1 MVVKPHQIP
10 REDHVWVD
18 RGREI
23 PAARI
28 HNSTAVCKN
37 PNPPHRN
44 RNSEVRAT
52 AIISHATG
60 IPAQSQI
67 ARSGGRRPERRGGG
81 GATTTPAERSSVAG
95 VRARAERRGFW
106 ECAAAAAGSG
116 RAVGTELGSRRG
128 VCSSSSKWWEKKK
141 RLSHACVAARMD
153 HLFRLPCGSEKTQT
167 REEEMMRGEHGACAI
182 TSRPRI
188 QLNNFQLHQ
197 FLKLN
202 LEVV

>member
-81 GATTTPAERSSVAG
+81 GGYHHAGGEEFRGGGQGKSREEGVLGMRGGGGRIGAGGRDGVGLAPRSVQQQQQMMGKKEAAFTRVRGCPDGSPFSSSVW
-95 VRARAERRGFW
+95 ER
-106 ECAAAAAGSG
+106 EDA
-116 RAVGTELGSRRG
+116 
-128 VCSSSSKWWEKKK
+128 
-141 RLSHACVAARMD
+141 
-153 HLFRLPCGSEKTQT
+153 
-167 REEEMMRGEHGACAI
+167 
-182 TSRPRI
+182 
-188 QLNNFQLHQ
+188 N
-197 FLKLN
+197 
-202 LEVV
+202 

>member
-67 ARSGGRRPERRGGG
+67 ARSGGRRPERGGYHHAGGEEFRGGG
-81 GATTTPAERSSVAG
+81 QGKSREEGVLGMRGGGRIGAGGGDGVGLAPRSVQQQQQMMGKKEAAFTRVRGCPDGSPFSSSVW
-95 VRARAERRGFW
+95 ER
-106 ECAAAAAGSG
+106 EDA
-116 RAVGTELGSRRG
+116 
-128 VCSSSSKWWEKKK
+128 
-141 RLSHACVAARMD
+141 
-153 HLFRLPCGSEKTQT
+153 
-167 REEEMMRGEHGACAI
+167 
-182 TSRPRI
+182 
-188 QLNNFQLHQ
+188 N
-197 FLKLN
+197 
-202 LEVV
+202 